1 MTTTIARVG
10 LVTTTAFVFLLAGV
24 ASADAATVP
33 ALPATP
39 PASGVPV
46 VGGLAD
52 SLVGIAT
59 GTYYGAGDATMAVV
73 NSLTGGA
80 A

>member
-1 MTTTIARVG
+1 MIKIVRLG
-10 LVTTTAFVFLLAGV
+10 LVIAA
-24 ASADAATVP
+24 ASAFTLAAQTPASALTVP

-39 PASGVPV
+39 SLSGLPV
-46 VGGLAD
+46 VGGLGD

-59 GTYYGAGDATMAVV
+59 GTYYGAADATVAVV

-80 A
+80 V